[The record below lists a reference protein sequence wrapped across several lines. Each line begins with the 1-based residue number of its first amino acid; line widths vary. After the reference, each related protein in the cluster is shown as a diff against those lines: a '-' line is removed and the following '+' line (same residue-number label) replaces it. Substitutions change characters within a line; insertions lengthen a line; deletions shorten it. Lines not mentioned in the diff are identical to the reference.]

1 MEILMPS
8 SFIHPISEIK
18 NKVKVLSDKTDE
30 LYLLMT
36 RYDVDDGKLQ
46 FLIDDIRA
54 LAGDIYN
61 DRG

>member
-1 MEILMPS
+1 MPS

-61 DRG
+61 DKG

>member
-1 MEILMPS
+1 MPN

-18 NKVKVLSDKTDE
+18 NKVKVLSDKTDH
-30 LYLLMT
+30 LYQLIMH
-36 RYDVDDGKLQ
+36 YDIDDARLQ

-61 DRG
+61 DRA

>member
-1 MEILMPS
+1 MPS